1 MVPESENEKDRKRAL
16 MVLSKGHE
24 VVGLGYSRLSRDAA
38 SVADRGEESGNPNR
52 VDRVHWEYDMDR

>member
-1 MVPESENEKDRKRAL
+1 MVPESENEKDQKRAL

-38 SVADRGEESGNPNR
+38 IADRGEESGNPNR